1 MSDLFDAC
9 PEDAGDETKHGAL
22 ANAPLA
28 DRLRPDSL
36 NDIIGQEHLIGQG
49 GAITRMVETG
59 QLRSLILWGPPG
71 VGKTTLAR
79 LVVEAIDHHGRLVF
93 EQLSAI
99 VSGVGDLRKIFDR
112 AERHQQIGKS
122 TILFVDEIHRFNRA
136 QQDSFLGPMETGLI
150 TLIGAT
156 TQNPSFDLNPALL
169 SRAQVF
175 ILNRLTSDNLET
187 LLLRAEQHLQGK
199 LPLTRDARTRLKA
212 MADGDGRFL
221 ISMAEQIMSHV
232 DPGATLDEEGL
243 QTLVQTRPPIYNK
256 VEESHYNLASA
267 LQKSIRGSDVD
278 AALYWAARMVIA
290 GEDPRF
296 IFRRLIVTAAEDI
309 GNADPAALPLAI
321 AARDAA
327 EFVGFPEGE
336 LPLAQLVT
344 YLATAPKS
352 NRSYAAWKA
361 AKSTARKSGSLMPP
375 PHAVN
380 APTQMMK
387 QAGYGEGYIYD
398 HDTEHG
404 FAGLNYFPQDLP
416 REVFYSPLKI
426 GHEREIEKRL
436 AWWRERRKP

>member
-1 MSDLFDAC
+1 MSDLFDAQ
-9 PEDAGDETKHGAL
+9 AGRASTNPDDRVAH
-22 ANAPLA
+22 APLA
-28 DRLRPDSL
+28 DRMRPHAL
-36 NDIIGQEHLIGQG
+36 TQIVGQDHLIGQG
-49 GAITRMVETG
+49 GSITRMIETR
-59 QLRSLILWGPPG
+59 QLRSLVFWGPPG

-79 LVVEAIDHHGRLVF
+79 LIVEAIDSDTGLVF

-99 VSGVGDLRKIFDR
+99 VSGVSDLRKVFDR
-112 AERHQQIGKS
+112 AERHQQMGKS
-122 TILFVDEIHRFNRA
+122 TVLFVDEIHRFNRA

-175 ILNRLTSDNLET
+175 ILNRLDTDALEILLTRAEDHLET
-187 LLLRAEQHLQGK
+187 V
-199 LPLTRDARTRLKA
+199 LPLSNEARSRLKA

-221 ISMAEQIMSHV
+221 ISMAEQIMAHV
-232 DPGATLDEEGL
+232 DPGSFLDEADL
-243 QTLVQTRPPIYNK
+243 QTLVRTRPPIYDK
-256 VEESHYNLASA
+256 AEDGHYNLASA

-278 AALYWAARMVIA
+278 AALYWTARMVVA

-296 IFRRLIVTAAEDI
+296 IFRRLVVIATEDI
-309 GNADPAALPLAI
+309 GNADPAALPLAV

-327 EFVGFPEGE
+327 EFLGFPEGE
-336 LPLAQLVT
+336 IPLAQLVT

-361 AKSTARKSGSLMPP
+361 AKALVRQSGSLMPP

-380 APTQMMK
+380 APTEVMK
-387 QAGYGEGYIYD
+387 QAGYSEGYVYD

-404 FAGLNYFPQDLP
+404 FAGLNYFPKELP
-416 REVFYSPLKI
+416 RQVFYTPRKI

-436 AWWRERRKP
+436 AWWHERRKP